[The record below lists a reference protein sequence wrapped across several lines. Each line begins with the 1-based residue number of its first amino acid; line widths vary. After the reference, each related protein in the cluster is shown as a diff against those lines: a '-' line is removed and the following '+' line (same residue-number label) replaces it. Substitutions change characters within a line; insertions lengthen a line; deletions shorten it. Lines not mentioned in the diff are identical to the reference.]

1 MHICELCNK
10 IFTKK
15 STYNYHINE
24 KKRPC
29 KLKAENLPKISSN
42 LPQKAEILTKTIH
55 QITPNYTNLTPKL
68 HQNTPTLHQNY
79 TNLHQITQ
87 KAENKCNYC
96 YNTYC
101 RSNVL
106 KKHLLICKVKKQEIS
121 EKEEILNKL
130 LEQNNKLALT
140 NNKLAL
146 TIEELNK
153 KIEKLENNNNNKTN
167 HTQNNKNIKNQN
179 NGISNTINIIG
190 FGKEDLSKIDN
201 ASFFEALM
209 QMGYN
214 IPTKMLEKIH
224 INEKY
229 PEYKNIYIS
238 DINRGNAMIYDG
250 KKWKLDKY
258 DNISDKLLDKV
269 LHFIEER
276 YDEIKDDASISD
288 KKKTNM
294 KTRLKI
300 LEIMKDY
307 EEEKERKR
315 HEYLRNQCKDKI
327 KIDLYNNRESI
338 AEENPKI
345 EDDT

>member
-15 STYNYHINE
+15 STYNYHINK
-24 KKRPC
+24 KKRSC
-29 KLKAENLPKISSN
+29 ELKAEILPKISSN
-42 LPQKAEILTKTIH
+42 FPQISSILPKISSNFPQISSNFPQISSNFPQKPSKEPREIM
-55 QITPNYTNLTPKL
+55 
-68 HQNTPTLHQNY
+68 
-79 TNLHQITQ
+79 
-87 KAENKCNYC
+87 CNYC
-96 YNTYC
+96 GYKTERIDNYN
-101 RSNVL
+101 RHKSS
-106 KKHLLICKVKKQEIS
+106 CKVKKQEIS

-130 LEQNNKLALT
+130 LEQNNKLAF
-140 NNKLAL
+140 

-153 KIEKLENNNNNKTN
+153 KIEKLENNNKINN

-201 ASFFEALM
+201 TSFFEALM

-294 KTRLKI
+294 ENRLKI
-300 LEIMKDY
+300 LKIMKDY

-345 EDDT
+345 EDE